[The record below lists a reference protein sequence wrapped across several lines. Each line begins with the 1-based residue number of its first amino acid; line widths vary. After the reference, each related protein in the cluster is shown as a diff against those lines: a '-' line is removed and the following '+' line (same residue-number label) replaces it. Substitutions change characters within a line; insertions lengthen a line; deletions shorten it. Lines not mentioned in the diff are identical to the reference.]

1 MGKENSKA
9 IPTQEEYIAE
19 QIEAKKQEALNRS
32 RTRTHPRVP
41 MSGTRMSKKE
51 WEQDL
56 NNREDR
62 VREELQKGFITP
74 FLRNQL
80 TNELR
85 TIAIERGMGYDAYRG
100 TGEPLGSS
108 CTATAFD
115 NYGMDIVSSE
125 LFRQNHKEHGFKQ
138 VDNTDVQPSDIVI
151 DVENGKGS
159 HTLMLDSGTVKENN
173 LRFNASNGG
182 FEPQNLRKNARYP
195 FKGSMESY
203 TYTGTPADSVQWIN
217 QYKQIY
223 GMAKGGVFGIPKYQG
238 GTPEGGVQ
246 QSSTWTSEYISPFGN
261 KKVRPI
267 KEQEELIIKKRQRE
281 GAKRFDKGMQ
291 IGFGVARLLP
301 QTRAAMTGLD
311 LIIGVNEMMKDKAA
325 QDSDKVINV
334 PLETLSGVGQ
344 IYDNVGKEEIKGANL
359 GRSTRYR
366 GFDRKYHTKPMT
378 KLGGWGWRVFGNI
391 LALPDLIMDSKDLI
405 NTIRE

>member
-1 MGKENSKA
+1 MGKENGKA

-41 MSGTRMSKKE
+41 MSGTRMGKKE

-56 NNREDR
+56 NTREDR
-62 VREELQKGFITP
+62 IREELQKGFIPP

-80 TNELR
+80 TSELR

-115 NYGMDIVSSE
+115 NYGMNIVSSE

-203 TYTGTPADSVQWIN
+203 TYTGTPADSAQWIN

-281 GAKRFDKGMQ
+281 GAKRFDKGMR

-325 QDSDKVINV
+325 QDSDKVVNV